1 MYVCMYVCMYVYIYI
16 YIYQACMGAC
26 MLQVFELCMEF
37 FPYLRLL
44 ARVLHGIW
52 RDSGTKMADHIVFK
66 RVFPDQEE
74 QQGWWMYFLHHQGY
88 YVVAD
93 KVVQDGQW
101 DGTQVLCRILQGHNS
116 NLPLGKCYSP
126 WNIEHPST
134 LVPLWCQ
141 GLCGC
146 LREEMGSFC
155 REAWSGEAEKDAHIQ
170 QCELHIKD
178 LQLQAGLEFFLLA
191 WLHVL
196 LHLCFPARS
205 PT

>member
-1 MYVCMYVCMYVYIYI
+1 
-16 YIYQACMGAC
+16 
-26 MLQVFELCMEF
+26 
-37 FPYLRLL
+37 
-44 ARVLHGIW
+44 
-52 RDSGTKMADHIVFK
+52 MADHIVFK